1 VIVPKAGETIPPP
14 KEDPAKK
21 MPVAPGGTDAPAKN
35 VQIINPASIPA
46 PVQQPALQAYPV
58 VPAPGIAPPIP
69 GQERPF

>member
-21 MPVAPGGTDAPAKN
+21 MPAAPGGDAPKS
-35 VQIINPASIPA
+35 VQIINPASNAAQI
-46 PVQQPALQAYPV
+46 QQPALQAYPA
-58 VPAPGIAPPIP
+58 VPAPAIAPPIP